1 MLVVIPLAA
10 IVLMNVGLMGWF
22 GVPLDMGTASITAM
36 VIGIGADYEIYMLF
50 RLRDEY
56 RKCGDLNRA
65 LQISLMTSGKA
76 VLYVAISIAG
86 GYASLLISDF
96 RFYPRM
102 GSTMIITMAISA
114 AMSLLLLRAT
124 VTLIRPRFILGGM
137 RVAAPIVE
145 ATT

>member
-1 MLVVIPLAA
+1 
-10 IVLMNVGLMGWF
+10 
-22 GVPLDMGTASITAM
+22 M